1 MESQL
6 HQVQTE
12 HPYHSMDNLNNN
24 FLERVRTNKFVI
36 NDLLFAKFYRKE
48 TSKITEPWRP
58 TDHIVYVVSGKKS
71 WRSASGTVTA
81 EQGQAVFIKK
91 GVRTV
96 EKVCDK
102 NYSAMV
108 FFITDDFVRDVV
120 NVLVEYRKNQTISNI
135 PQQSEIKLNI
145 DNGLASYFQ
154 SMAAYFASE
163 DKLHESILLLKL
175 KELITSIIVSN
186 NNQNLTDYFYSLTHS
201 KAPSII
207 ETMELNFRKKLSM
220 NEFAQLCHRSY
231 SSFKRDFQAQYSES
245 PGKWLLNKRL
255 DYSVYLLLTSDRR
268 VSEILIESGF
278 VDISHYSKAFK
289 KKFGDSPTIYR
300 KKSAA

>member
-1 MESQL
+1 M
-6 HQVQTE
+6 
-12 HPYHSMDNLNNN
+12 
-24 FLERVRTNKFVI
+24 
-36 NDLLFAKFYRKE
+36 
-48 TSKITEPWRP
+48 KIIPPW
-58 TDHIVYVVSGKKS
+58 
-71 WRSASGTVTA
+71 
-81 EQGQAVFIKK
+81 F
-91 GVRTV
+91 
-96 EKVCDK
+96 
-102 NYSAMV
+102 

-135 PQQSEIKLNI
+135 PQESEIKLNI

-154 SMAAYFASE
+154 SMAAYFATE

-186 NNQNLTDYFYSLTHS
+186 NNQNLTDYFHSLTHS

-255 DYSVYLLLTSDRR
+255 DYSVYLLLSSDKR
-268 VSEILIESGF
+268 VSEIVIESGF

>member
-1 MESQL
+1 
-6 HQVQTE
+6 
-12 HPYHSMDNLNNN
+12 MDNLNNN
-24 FLERVRTNKFVI
+24 FLERARANKFVI

-48 TSKITEPWRP
+48 TMKINEPWRP

-71 WRSASGTVTA
+71 WRSSSGTVTA

-96 EKVCDK
+96 EKFCDE

-120 NVLVEYRKNQTISNI
+120 NELVEYRKNQTISNI
-135 PQQSEIKLNI
+135 PKESEIKLNI

-154 SMAAYFASE
+154 SMATYFATD

-175 KELITSIIVSN
+175 KELITSIYVSD
-186 NNQNLTDYFYSLTHS
+186 NNQNLTDYFQSLTHS
-201 KAPSII
+201 KTPSII

-220 NEFAQLCHRSY
+220 SEFAQLCHRSY

-255 DYSVYLLLTSDRR
+255 DYSVYLLLSSDKR

-278 VDISHYSKAFK
+278 VDLSHYSKAFK

>member
-1 MESQL
+1 
-6 HQVQTE
+6 
-12 HPYHSMDNLNNN
+12 
-24 FLERVRTNKFVI
+24 
-36 NDLLFAKFYRKE
+36 
-48 TSKITEPWRP
+48 
-58 TDHIVYVVSGKKS
+58 
-71 WRSASGTVTA
+71 
-81 EQGQAVFIKK
+81 
-91 GVRTV
+91 
-96 EKVCDK
+96 
-102 NYSAMV
+102 
-108 FFITDDFVRDVV
+108 
-120 NVLVEYRKNQTISNI
+120 
-135 PQQSEIKLNI
+135 
-145 DNGLASYFQ
+145 
-154 SMAAYFASE
+154 MAAYFATE

-186 NNQNLTDYFYSLTHS
+186 NNQNLTDYFHSLTHS

-255 DYSVYLLLTSDRR
+255 DYSVFLLLSSEKR
-268 VSEILIESGF
+268 VSDIVIDSGF

-300 KKSAA
+300 KNQPLS

>member
-1 MESQL
+1 
-6 HQVQTE
+6 
-12 HPYHSMDNLNNN
+12 MDNLNNN
-24 FLERVRTNKFVI
+24 FPERVRTNKFVI

-48 TSKITEPWRP
+48 TVRITEPWRP
-58 TDHIVYVVSGKKS
+58 TDHIVYVVSGEKS

-96 EKVCDK
+96 EKFCDE

-120 NVLVEYRKNQTISNI
+120 NELVEYRKNQTISNI

-186 NNQNLTDYFYSLTHS
+186 NNQNLTDYFQSLTHS
-201 KAPSII
+201 KVPSII

-255 DYSVYLLLTSDRR
+255 DYSVYLLLSSDKR

-278 VDISHYSKAFK
+278 VDLSHYSKAFK

>member
-1 MESQL
+1 
-6 HQVQTE
+6 
-12 HPYHSMDNLNNN
+12 
-24 FLERVRTNKFVI
+24 
-36 NDLLFAKFYRKE
+36 
-48 TSKITEPWRP
+48 
-58 TDHIVYVVSGKKS
+58 
-71 WRSASGTVTA
+71 
-81 EQGQAVFIKK
+81 
-91 GVRTV
+91 
-96 EKVCDK
+96 
-102 NYSAMV
+102 
-108 FFITDDFVRDVV
+108 
-120 NVLVEYRKNQTISNI
+120 RKNQTISNI

>member
-1 MESQL
+1 
-6 HQVQTE
+6 
-12 HPYHSMDNLNNN
+12 MDNLNNKI
-24 FLERVRTNKFVI
+24 LERVNANEFVI

-48 TSKITEPWRP
+48 AVKITEPWRS
-58 TDHIVYVVSGKKS
+58 TDHIVYVVSGRKT
-71 WRSASGTVTA
+71 WRSSSGTVTA

-96 EKVCDK
+96 EKFCDE

-135 PQQSEIKLNI
+135 PQESEIKLNI

-154 SMAAYFASE
+154 SMAAYFATE

-186 NNQNLTDYFYSLTHS
+186 NNQNLTDYFHSLTHS

-255 DYSVYLLLTSDRR
+255 DYSVYLLLSSDKR
-268 VSEILIESGF
+268 VSEIVIESGF

>member
-1 MESQL
+1 
-6 HQVQTE
+6 
-12 HPYHSMDNLNNN
+12 MDNLNNKI
-24 FLERVRTNKFVI
+24 LERVNANEFVI

-48 TSKITEPWRP
+48 AAKITEPWRS
-58 TDHIVYVVSGKKS
+58 TDHIVYVVSGRKT
-71 WRSASGTVTA
+71 WRSSSGTVTA

-96 EKVCDK
+96 EKFCDE

-108 FFITDDFVRDVV
+108 FFITNDFVRGIVDE
-120 NVLVEYRKNQTISNI
+120 LVGNRANQTIDNI
-135 PQQSEIKLNI
+135 PKESEIKLNI

-154 SMAAYFASE
+154 SMAAYFASK
-163 DKLHESILLLKL
+163 DKLHDSILLLKL
-175 KELITSIIVSN
+175 KELIMSIYVGDDNHDI
-186 NNQNLTDYFYSLTHS
+186 TDYFQSLTHFRS
-201 KAPSII
+201 PSII
-207 ETMELNFRKKLSM
+207 ETMELNFRKNLSM

-231 SSFKRDFQAQYSES
+231 SSFKRDFQSQYSES

-255 DYSVYLLLTSDRR
+255 DYSVFLLLSSEKR
-268 VSEILIESGF
+268 VSDIVIDSGF

-300 KKSAA
+300 KNQPLS

>member
-1 MESQL
+1 
-6 HQVQTE
+6 
-12 HPYHSMDNLNNN
+12 MDNLNNN
-24 FLERVRTNKFVI
+24 FPERVRTNKFVI

-48 TSKITEPWRP
+48 TVRITEPWRP
-58 TDHIVYVVSGKKS
+58 TDHIVYVVSGEKS

-96 EKVCDK
+96 EKFCDE

-120 NVLVEYRKNQTISNI
+120 NELVEYRKNQTISNI
-135 PQQSEIKLNI
+135 PKESEIKLSI

-154 SMAAYFASE
+154 SMATYFATD

-175 KELITSIIVSN
+175 KELITSIYVSD
-186 NNQNLTDYFYSLTHS
+186 NNQNLTDYFQSLTHS
-201 KAPSII
+201 KTPSII

-220 NEFAQLCHRSY
+220 SEFAQLCHRSY

-255 DYSVYLLLTSDRR
+255 DYSVYLLLSSDKR

-278 VDISHYSKAFK
+278 VDLSHYSKAFK

>member
-1 MESQL
+1 MKKTLVNANE
-6 HQVQTE
+6 
-12 HPYHSMDNLNNN
+12 
-24 FLERVRTNKFVI
+24 FVI

-48 TSKITEPWRP
+48 AVKITEPWRS
-58 TDHIVYVVSGKKS
+58 TDHIVYVVSGRKT
-71 WRSASGTVTA
+71 WRSSSGTVTA

-96 EKVCDK
+96 EKFCDE

-108 FFITDDFVRDVV
+108 FFITNDFVRGIVDE
-120 NVLVEYRKNQTISNI
+120 LVGNRVNQTIDNI
-135 PQQSEIKLNI
+135 PKESEIKLNI

-154 SMAAYFASE
+154 SMAVYFASK
-163 DKLHESILLLKL
+163 DKLHDSILLLKL
-175 KELITSIIVSN
+175 KELIMSIYVGDDNHDI
-186 NNQNLTDYFYSLTHS
+186 TDYFQSLTH
-201 KAPSII
+201 
-207 ETMELNFRKKLSM
+207 F

-231 SSFKRDFQAQYSES
+231 SSFKRDFQSQYSES

-255 DYSVYLLLTSDRR
+255 DYSVFLLLSSEKR
-268 VSEILIESGF
+268 VSDIVIDSGF

-300 KKSAA
+300 KKPAA

>member
-1 MESQL
+1 
-6 HQVQTE
+6 
-12 HPYHSMDNLNNN
+12 MDNLNNN
-24 FLERVRTNKFVI
+24 FLERARANKFVI

-48 TSKITEPWRP
+48 TMKINEPWRP

-71 WRSASGTVTA
+71 WRSSSGTVTA

-96 EKVCDK
+96 EKFCDE

-108 FFITDDFVRDVV
+108 FFITDDFVRGVV
-120 NVLVEYRKNQTISNI
+120 NELVEYRKNQTISNI
-135 PQQSEIKLNI
+135 PKESEIKLNI

-154 SMAAYFASE
+154 SMATYFATD

-175 KELITSIIVSN
+175 KELITSIYVSD
-186 NNQNLTDYFYSLTHS
+186 NNQNLTDYFQSLTHS
-201 KAPSII
+201 KTPSII

-220 NEFAQLCHRSY
+220 SEFAQLCHRSY

-255 DYSVYLLLTSDRR
+255 DYSVYLLLSSDKR

-278 VDISHYSKAFK
+278 VDLSHYSKAFK